1 MAEAS
6 RMTCPH
12 CGTPLQKVA
21 LPDTMFD
28 HEYDLVCFNDE
39 CPYFVRG
46 WKWMEEHYGVTSSYR
61 YRVDGVS
68 GYASPIAVWSAGA
81 LRDHVIREAGA
92 GAPGPRKERP

>member
-1 MAEAS
+1 
-6 RMTCPH
+6 MTCPH
-12 CGTPLQKVA
+12 CGTALQKVA

-61 YRVDGVS
+61 YRVDGRS
-68 GYASPIAVWSAGA
+68 GFASPIAVWSPTA
-81 LRDHVIREAGA
+81 LRNCLATDEAAA
-92 GAPGPRKERP
+92 GSRP